1 MSVPAPFDYHVAN
14 TVDEAIALLQQ
25 YGDEAKVLAG
35 GHSLIPAMKLRISQP
50 EHLIDIG
57 HIPGLAYIRQ
67 EEGFI
72 AIGALTHYVDIE
84 RSELLQRVFPAL
96 PEGTSVIGDQQVRN
110 RGTIAGSL
118 AHSDP
123 ASDMPGIVLALR
135 GELVVQGP
143 NGQRT
148 IKADDFLI
156 GTFMTALEPD
166 EVVIEIRFPLPQP
179 HSGSAYEKLSNRAS
193 HYAVAGCAAMITLDA
208 SGTCSA
214 ASIAITGAAVQTSR
228 ASATES
234 ALVGKKLDTD
244 TITEAASHAAEGLEL
259 ISDIHGSEEYR
270 RQMTA
275 VIARRTITR
284 ALERATA

>member
-14 TVDEAIALLQQ
+14 SIDEAIALLQQ

-57 HIPGLAYIRQ
+57 HIQGLAYIRQ

-72 AIGALTHYVDIE
+72 AIGALTHYADIE
-84 RSELLQRVFPAL
+84 RSELLQKTLPAL

-123 ASDMPGIVLALR
+123 ASDMPGIVLALK
-135 GELVVQGP
+135 GEIVAQGP

-156 GTFMTALEPD
+156 GTFTTALEPE
-166 EVVIEIRFPLPQP
+166 EVVIEVRFPLPAA
-179 HSGSAYEKLSNRAS
+179 HTGSAYEKLSNKAS
-193 HYAVAGCAAMITLDA
+193 HYAVAGCAAMVTLGDD
-208 SGTCSA
+208 GMCSA

-228 ASATES
+228 ASATEV
-234 ALVGKKLDTD
+234 ALVGKKLDAD
-244 TITEAASHAAEGLEL
+244 TIAEAASHAAEGLEL
-259 ISDIHGSEEYR
+259 VSDIHGSEEYR

-275 VIARRTITR
+275 VITRRTITR
-284 ALERATA
+284 ALERTAI